1 MIIIIRGLINVST
14 TSSEELRVIYGLS
27 LDTNF
32 NSSFPNDGCT
42 SGCVTSSQMG
52 ALPFEKQGKVVIPEV
67 HEIRYRVGFETDK
80 MVKEAQ
86 EAIHNEL
93 S

>member
-1 MIIIIRGLINVST
+1 MVFLLTLILIVLFLMT
-14 TSSEELRVIYGLS
+14 AVLQ
-27 LDTNF
+27 
-32 NSSFPNDGCT
+32 
-42 SGCVTSSQMG
+42 GCVTSSQMG
-52 ALPFEKQGKVVIPEV
+52 ALPFEKKGKVVIPEV

-86 EAIHNEL
+86 EAIRNEL